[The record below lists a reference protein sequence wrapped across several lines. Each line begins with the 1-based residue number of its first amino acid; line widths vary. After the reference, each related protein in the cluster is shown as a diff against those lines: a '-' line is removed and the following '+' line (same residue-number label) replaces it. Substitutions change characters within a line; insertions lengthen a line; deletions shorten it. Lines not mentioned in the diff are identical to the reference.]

1 MDCNMISNLGKNLK
15 DLKLEFRSSFIYCW
29 AIYNSIKS
37 LSELGSMK
45 YLCVL
50 ENFFIELW
58 FFQEFNSDVF
68 LINMGAFRGELWGLS
83 RPGPVKSI
91 DFRGFSG
98 PNGC

>member
-29 AIYNSIKS
+29 AIYNSIKP

-50 ENFFIELW
+50 EIFFYRIV
-58 FFQEFNSDVF
+58 VF
-68 LINMGAFRGELWGLS
+68 S
-83 RPGPVKSI
+83 RI
-91 DFRGFSG
+91 
-98 PNGC
+98 